1 MMPMYAINSSF
12 VRLPAAE
19 VFRLAIA
26 SIAEIQSKRQKFVE
40 KAIEAS
46 LEVEDTSFMGL
57 VKTKRYADRQEA
69 LEHSK
74 AVDAAQQVMKGA
86 EDTCELFRDMARY
99 LMDNPIIKD
108 DDKYINL
115 TMIDYRVLK

>member
-1 MMPMYAINSSF
+1 MMPMYAVNSSF

-26 SIAEIQSKRQKFVE
+26 SIADIQSKRQKLVE
-40 KAIEAS
+40 KTIEVS

-57 VKTKRYADRQEA
+57 VRTKRYADRNEA
-69 LEHSK
+69 LEHSV

-99 LMDNPIIKD
+99 LMDSPVIKD
-108 DDKYINL
+108 EDKYINL
-115 TMIDYRVLK
+115 TMIDYRALK

>member
-1 MMPMYAINSSF
+1 MTPMYAVNSSF

-26 SIAEIQSKRQKFVE
+26 SIADIQSKRQKFVE
-40 KAIEAS
+40 KAIEVS

-69 LEHSK
+69 LEHSF

-99 LMDNPIIKD
+99 LMDSPAIKD
-108 DDKYINL
+108 EDKYINL
-115 TMIDYRVLK
+115 TMIDYRALK

>member
-1 MMPMYAINSSF
+1 MIPTYAINSSF

-26 SIAEIQSKRQKFVE
+26 SIADIQSKRQKFVE
-40 KAIEAS
+40 KAVEIS
-46 LEVEDTSFMGL
+46 LEAEDTSFMGL
-57 VKTKRYADRQEA
+57 VKTKRFADRQEA
-69 LEHSK
+69 LEHSV

-99 LMDNPIIKD
+99 LMDSPIIKD
-108 DDKYINL
+108 EDKYINL
-115 TMIDYRVLK
+115 TMVDYRALQ